1 MLRRPPVV
9 LGTLLVLAVALWV
22 GYPHLQ
28 FSSADCT
35 RTLRV
40 TATPEI
46 APVVEAAADRLGDTC
61 ARVLVT
67 PQESAA
73 TADALA
79 GPEAKQPDVWIP
91 ESTVWLQRT
100 QARRAWELPVG
111 GTSVASSP
119 VVLGVTKAAADRL
132 GAPLTWARVLGSDVR
147 AGLPDPVKDPVGLST
162 LLGVRTL
169 PSATMVLRG
178 LSQNTVR
185 PGTDVFDR
193 VAAFPLSEHDLVTH
207 GTDLV
212 AVAADPP
219 VPSLDYPYTVL
230 PRSTERGLAQR
241 LLAELLDGDTADS
254 LTANHLHSPD
264 TAVPVPDTD
273 VADEMLNQWAAIN
286 LSGRL
291 SILMDVSGSMAQS
304 VPGTGLDRMGVTVAA
319 TEAGFGM
326 VKPTTKVGLTLFST
340 NLAGDRDY
348 EELLP
353 MRTVVEQREQGAL
366 DQLRA
371 VEAIPNGA
379 TGLYDS
385 TAAIYRT
392 AREQWEPGR
401 LNVVVVM
408 TDGRNE
414 DSDGIDLDT
423 LLAEL
428 RALQDPRRPLPL
440 IAIGMGP
447 DASLD
452 ELTTM
457 ATATGGRAFT
467 APDPTALPTIFYTAL
482 SGMLCQPPLCKP

>member
-46 APVVEAAADRLGDTC
+46 APVVEAAADRLGDAC

-73 TADALA
+73 TADVLA
-79 GPEAKQPDVWIP
+79 GPQARQPDVWIP

-100 QARRAWELPVG
+100 QARRAWDLPVG

-119 VVLGVTKAAADRL
+119 VVLGVTKVAADRV
-132 GAPLTWARVLGSDVR
+132 GTPLTWGRVLGDVV
-147 AGLPDPVKDPVGLST
+147 AGLPDPVQDPVGLST

-169 PSATMVLRG
+169 PAATMVLRG
-178 LSQNTVR
+178 LSQHVVR
-185 PGTDVFDR
+185 PGADVYEH
-193 VAAFPLSEHDLVTH
+193 VAAYPMSEHDVLVH
-207 GTDLV
+207 AGDLV

-230 PRSTERGLAQR
+230 PRSTERALAQR
-241 LLAELLDGDTADS
+241 LLAELLDTGATAT
-254 LTANHLHSPD
+254 LTAHHLHPPD

-304 VPGTGLDRMGVTVAA
+304 VPGTGLDRMGVTLAA

-340 NLAGDRDY
+340 TLDGDRDY
-348 EELLP
+348 EDLLP
-353 MRTVVEQREQGAL
+353 MRTVAEHREQGAL
-366 DQLRA
+366 DRLRA
-371 VEAIPNGA
+371 VSAIPNGA

-385 TAAIYRT
+385 TAVTYRT

-423 LLAEL
+423 LLADL

-440 IAIGMGP
+440 IAIGIGP

-482 SGMLCQPPLCKP
+482 SSMLCQPPLCKP